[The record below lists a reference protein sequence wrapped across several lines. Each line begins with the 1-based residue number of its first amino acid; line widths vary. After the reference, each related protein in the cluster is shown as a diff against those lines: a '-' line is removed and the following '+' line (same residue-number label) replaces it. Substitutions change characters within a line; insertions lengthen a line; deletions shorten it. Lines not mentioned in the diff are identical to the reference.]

1 MNVKI
6 RNNYGM
12 ELKAIGRVEEARRQY
27 LVSNDFLKYGNC
39 HFEMQFLGNIILE
52 HKCADSFNYTDNNLT

>member
-12 ELKAIGRVEEARRQY
+12 ELKAIGRVEEARKQY
-27 LVSNDFLKYGNC
+27 LVSVVQC
-39 HFEMQFLGNIILE
+39 
-52 HKCADSFNYTDNNLT
+52 

>member
-1 MNVKI
+1 MNPMNVKI

-27 LVSNDFLKYGNC
+27 MVSD
-39 HFEMQFLGNIILE
+39 
-52 HKCADSFNYTDNNLT
+52 A